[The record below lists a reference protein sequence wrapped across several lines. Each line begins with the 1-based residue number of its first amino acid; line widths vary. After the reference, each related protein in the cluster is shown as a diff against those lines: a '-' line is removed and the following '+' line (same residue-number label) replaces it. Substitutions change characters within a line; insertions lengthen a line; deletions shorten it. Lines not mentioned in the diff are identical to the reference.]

1 VIHTRKYHH
10 VVHGRAPRDENA
22 ALVAHAHGA
31 AVMHASLGNVTQ
43 MKYMV
48 QDGSGLA
55 GLVTIAEPAGDEH
68 LTAVPQSSGDT
79 LVLAC
84 AAAS

>member
-1 VIHTRKYHH
+1 
-10 VVHGRAPRDENA
+10 
-22 ALVAHAHGA
+22 
-31 AVMHASLGNVTQ
+31 MHASLGNVTQ